1 MENMQI
7 DKLCIRYR
15 YPNIS
20 ILASNSE
27 QQHRVNGFQEL
38 FFFNVCV
45 CVPINIR
52 IYLGS

>member
-38 FFFNVCV
+38 FFLMYVCV
-45 CVPINIR
+45 SLLI
-52 IYLGS
+52 